1 LRCAPRTSRTAE
13 LWALAATAAMSVMV
27 TMNALA
33 AGVTLPPQRVVSLNL
48 CADQLLMAL
57 LPTSR
62 IASITWLSRSEG
74 DPSLLPLAKQIAV
87 NHGSAEEVLRLRPDL
102 VVAGKFTTGTTRS
115 LLRRAGV
122 PLVEID
128 PANDWNGIRRLTR
141 QVGSAV
147 GESARAEALLSDMDA
162 ELAALGHEQPARRIR
177 VIGWGGAGDDVPG
190 RDTLFNTILE
200 SAGAVN
206 VAAVEGR
213 GSFDLEQLL
222 LAGPQVLL
230 RGAAYGSAPALR
242 NGVAQHR
249 ILREQYAGRMLT
261 YPEAVYGCGVP
272 HAARLARDLAAQLRQ
287 IAGVTP

>member
-1 LRCAPRTSRTAE
+1 LGRAPRTNQLAV
-13 LWALAATAAMSVMV
+13 LWAVLGTAAMIAMASMSS
-27 TMNALA
+27 MA
-33 AGVTLPPQRVVSLNL
+33 AGVSAVPQRVVSLNL

-57 LPTSR
+57 LPASR
-62 IASITWLSRSEG
+62 IASLTWLSRKEG
-74 DPSLLPLAKQIAV
+74 DPSLLPMARQIVV

-122 PLVEID
+122 PLIEID
-128 PANDWNGIRRLTR
+128 PVNDWEGIRRLTR
-141 QVGSAV
+141 QVGNAV
-147 GESARAEALLSDMDA
+147 GESARAEILLRDMDA
-162 ELAALGHEQPARRIR
+162 ELAALSQEQPVRRIR

-206 VAAVEGR
+206 VAAVQGR

-222 LAGPQVLL
+222 LARPQVLL
-230 RGAAYGSAPALR
+230 RGAAYSSAPALR

-249 ILREQYAGRMLT
+249 ILRELYAGRMLT

-272 HAARLARDLAAQLRQ
+272 HAATLARNLATQLRQ
-287 IAGVTP
+287 ISGGP